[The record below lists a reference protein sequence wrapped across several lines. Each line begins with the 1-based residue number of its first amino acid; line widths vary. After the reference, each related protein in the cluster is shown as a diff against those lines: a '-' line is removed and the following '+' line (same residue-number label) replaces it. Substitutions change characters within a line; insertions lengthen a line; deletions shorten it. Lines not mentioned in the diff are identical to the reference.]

1 MKKLSRRSFVGV
13 GTAVVGAGVGLLAG
27 AASGTESKSTKKR
40 SGVQTDYDVIVVG
53 GGFSGVTAARDCQ
66 KNGLRTLVLEAKSRL
81 GGRTFDTQFRG
92 HHIELGGTWVH
103 WTQPAV
109 WSEIMRYGLEVE
121 ETPGATP
128 DQMIIVSGK
137 ERSTFATND
146 KIEEL
151 VTGISRYFAEAGQV
165 WERPYDT
172 ELCWK
177 AVTSRDALNAADRLK
192 ATPLT
197 PLQRGFLVPVLEAM
211 GHCPVGQVSY
221 AEMLRWYALSLNN
234 WGTAVDALSRYKLR
248 AGTGALVRRIAADG
262 KAEVRLN
269 SPVRR
274 IEQRGDLVVVTP
286 QGGASVSARAVILA
300 LPPRVLKNLEF
311 VPSLSSG
318 KLAASREGFTPS
330 GMKLYAEV
338 EGRVGKVEWVA
349 SGTQAAG
356 CSGPIRSSRTAR
368 FSLASYRLPTPSME
382 MMRLLSRQ
390 YCASSSQTL
399 KCSAA

>member
-1 MKKLSRRSFVGV
+1 MAKIVGDEVKKLSRRSFVGV

-151 VTGISRYFAEAGQV
+151 VTGISRYFAEAGI
-165 WERPYDT
+165 
-172 ELCWK
+172 
-177 AVTSRDALNAADRLK
+177 S
-192 ATPLT
+192 TPKST
-197 PLQRGFLVPVLEAM
+197 KFPL
-211 GHCPVGQVSY
+211 
-221 AEMLRWYALSLNN
+221 
-234 WGTAVDALSRYKLR
+234 
-248 AGTGALVRRIAADG
+248 
-262 KAEVRLN
+262 
-269 SPVRR
+269 
-274 IEQRGDLVVVTP
+274 
-286 QGGASVSARAVILA
+286 
-300 LPPRVLKNLEF
+300 
-311 VPSLSSG
+311 
-318 KLAASREGFTPS
+318 
-330 GMKLYAEV
+330 
-338 EGRVGKVEWVA
+338 
-349 SGTQAAG
+349 
-356 CSGPIRSSRTAR
+356 
-368 FSLASYRLPTPSME
+368 
-382 MMRLLSRQ
+382 
-390 YCASSSQTL
+390 
-399 KCSAA
+399 